1 MSRPTILTAAA
12 LAQVKTLVKEGMSAA
27 EIAREIGCT
36 LGTLRVRCCQFG
48 ISLRRVGVNRREQPC
63 DASELVVH
71 GNVGST
77 RHIAHRPSIPSE
89 TNARWGEATVPS
101 EPLVE
106 LKLRIPSL
114 TEAQLRQR
122 AALRGVSGAT
132 LAAELLVTIASDG
145 LYDAVLD
152 GS

>member
-1 MSRPTILTAAA
+1 MSRPTILTEAA
-12 LAQVKTLVKEGMSAA
+12 LAQVKTLVKQGMSAA

-48 ISLRRVGVNRREQPC
+48 ISLRRVGVKREQPC
-63 DASELVVH
+63 DATELVVH
-71 GNVGST
+71 GKVGAT
-77 RHIAHRPSIPSE
+77 RPVAQRPSPPIES
-89 TNARWGEATVPS
+89 RWVEPAVAPS

-152 GS
+152 GR

>member
-1 MSRPTILTAAA
+1 MSRPTILTEAA
-12 LAQVKTLVKEGMSAA
+12 LAQVKTLVKQGMSAA

-48 ISLRRVGVNRREQPC
+48 ISLRRVGVNRREQSC
-63 DASELVVH
+63 DATELVVH
-71 GNVGST
+71 GKVGST
-77 RHIAHRPSIPSE
+77 RHVAPHPAAQIES
-89 TNARWGEATVPS
+89 ARWVQPEAPS

-152 GS
+152 GR

>member
-1 MSRPTILTAAA
+1 MSRPTILTEAA
-12 LAQVKTLVKEGMSAA
+12 LAQVKTLIKQGMSAA

-48 ISLRRVGVNRREQPC
+48 ISLRRVGVTRREQPC

-71 GNVGST
+71 GKVGST
-77 RHIAHRPSIPSE
+77 RPIPQRPSAPIES
-89 TNARWGEATVPS
+89 ARWDDPAPPS

-152 GS
+152 GR

>member
-1 MSRPTILTAAA
+1 MSRPTILTEAA
-12 LAQVKTLVKEGMSAA
+12 LAQVKTLVKQGMSAA

-63 DASELVVH
+63 DATELVVH
-71 GNVGST
+71 GKVGST
-77 RHIAHRPSIPSE
+77 RHVTQRQSAPSE
-89 TNARWGEATVPS
+89 SARWTEAPPPS

-152 GS
+152 GR

>member
-1 MSRPTILTAAA
+1 MSRPTILTEAA
-12 LAQVKTLVKEGMSAA
+12 LAQVKTLVKQGMSAA

-48 ISLRRVGVNRREQPC
+48 ISLRRAGVNRREQPC
-63 DASELVVH
+63 DAAALVVH
-71 GNVGST
+71 GKVGST
-77 RHIAHRPSIPSE
+77 RHVAPRPSEPSE
-89 TNARWGEATVPS
+89 STRWTEAPPPL

-152 GS
+152 GC

>member
-1 MSRPTILTAAA
+1 MSRPTILTEAA
-12 LAQVKTLVKEGMSAA
+12 LAQVKTLVKQGMSAA

-63 DASELVVH
+63 DATELVVH
-71 GNVGST
+71 GKVGST
-77 RHIAHRPSIPSE
+77 RHAAQRPSAPIES
-89 TNARWGEATVPS
+89 ARWAEPASS

>member
-1 MSRPTILTAAA
+1 MSRPTILTEAA
-12 LAQVKTLVKEGMSAA
+12 LAQVKTLVKQGMSAA

-63 DASELVVH
+63 DATELVVH
-71 GNVGST
+71 GKVGST
-77 RHIAHRPSIPSE
+77 RHVTQRQSAPSE
-89 TNARWGEATVPS
+89 STRWTEAPPPS

-152 GS
+152 GR

>member
-1 MSRPTILTAAA
+1 MSRPTILTEAA
-12 LAQVKTLVKEGMSAA
+12 LAQVKTLIKQGMSAA

-63 DASELVVH
+63 DATELVVH
-71 GNVGST
+71 AKVGST
-77 RHIAHRPSIPSE
+77 RHGAQRPSAPVES
-89 TNARWGEATVPS
+89 ARWVEPVASS

-122 AALRGVSGAT
+122 AALKGVSGAT

>member
-1 MSRPTILTAAA
+1 
-12 LAQVKTLVKEGMSAA
+12 
-27 EIAREIGCT
+27 
-36 LGTLRVRCCQFG
+36 
-48 ISLRRVGVNRREQPC
+48 
-63 DASELVVH
+63 
-71 GNVGST
+71 
-77 RHIAHRPSIPSE
+77 
-89 TNARWGEATVPS
+89 
-101 EPLVE
+101 LVE

-152 GS
+152 GR

>member
-1 MSRPTILTAAA
+1 MSRPTILTEAA
-12 LAQVKTLVKEGMSAA
+12 LAQVKTLVKQGMSAA

-63 DASELVVH
+63 DATELVVH
-71 GNVGST
+71 GKVGST
-77 RHIAHRPSIPSE
+77 RHLAPLPSVPIES
-89 TNARWGEATVPS
+89 TRWVEPVSS

-106 LKLRIPSL
+106 LKLRIPPL

-152 GS
+152 GR

>member
-1 MSRPTILTAAA
+1 MSRPTILTEAA
-12 LAQVKTLVKEGMSAA
+12 LAQVKTLVKQGMSAA

-71 GNVGST
+71 GKVGST
-77 RHIAHRPSIPSE
+77 RHVAQRPSVPIES
-89 TNARWGEATVPS
+89 ARWDEPAPSS

-122 AALRGVSGAT
+122 AALKGVSGAT

>member
-1 MSRPTILTAAA
+1 MSRPTILTEAA
-12 LAQVKTLVKEGMSAA
+12 LAQVKTLVKQGMSAA

-48 ISLRRVGVNRREQPC
+48 ISLRRTGVNRREQPC
-63 DASELVVH
+63 DATELVVH
-71 GNVGST
+71 GKVGST
-77 RHIAHRPSIPSE
+77 RHVAQRPSAPIES
-89 TNARWGEATVPS
+89 RWAQPAAPS

-152 GS
+152 GR

>member
-1 MSRPTILTAAA
+1 MSRPTILTETA
-12 LAQVKTLVKEGMSAA
+12 LAQVKTLVKQGMSAA

-63 DASELVVH
+63 DATELVVH
-71 GNVGST
+71 GKVGST
-77 RHIAHRPSIPSE
+77 RHVAQRSAPIESPWAQP
-89 TNARWGEATVPS
+89 AAPS

-152 GS
+152 GR

>member
-1 MSRPTILTAAA
+1 MSRPTILTEAA

-48 ISLRRVGVNRREQPC
+48 ISLRRVGVKREQPC
-63 DASELVVH
+63 NATELVLH
-71 GNVGST
+71 GKVGST
-77 RHIAHRPSIPSE
+77 NHPAQRPSIPSE
-89 TNARWGEATVPS
+89 HTRWTEAPRPT

-106 LKLRIPSL
+106 LKLRIPPL

-152 GS
+152 GH

>member
-1 MSRPTILTAAA
+1 MSRPTILTEAA
-12 LAQVKTLVKEGMSAA
+12 LAQVKTLVKQGMSAA

-48 ISLRRVGVNRREQPC
+48 ISLRRAGVNRREQPC
-63 DASELVVH
+63 DAAALVVH
-71 GNVGST
+71 GKVGST
-77 RHIAHRPSIPSE
+77 RHVAQRPPEPSE
-89 TNARWGEATVPS
+89 STRWTEAPPPL

-152 GS
+152 GR

>member
-1 MSRPTILTAAA
+1 MSRPTILTEAA
-12 LAQVKTLVKEGMSAA
+12 LTQVKTLVKQGMSAA

-36 LGTLRVRCCQFG
+36 LGTLRVRCCQYG
-48 ISLRRVGVNRREQPC
+48 ISLRRVGVKREQPC
-63 DASELVVH
+63 DATELVVH
-71 GNVGST
+71 GKVGSA
-77 RHIAHRPSIPSE
+77 RHVAQRPTPPIES
-89 TNARWGEATVPS
+89 RWAEPAAPPG
-101 EPLVE
+101 PLVE

>member
-1 MSRPTILTAAA
+1 MSRPTILTEAA
-12 LAQVKTLVKEGMSAA
+12 LAQVKTLVKQGMSAA

-63 DASELVVH
+63 DATELVVH
-71 GNVGST
+71 GKVGST
-77 RHIAHRPSIPSE
+77 RHVVQRQSAPSE
-89 TNARWGEATVPS
+89 SARWTEAPSPS

-152 GS
+152 GR